1 MKIKPKIRIAGRD
14 FEVKYIEG
22 LADDGSTDF
31 TNNIILIRDELSEE
45 NKQTTLLHE
54 IIECINSIYDLN
66 LNHQTIQTLEAG
78 LFQIY
83 KDNELL

>member
-54 IIECINSIYDLN
+54 IIEIWNEIGDFN

-78 LFQIY
+78 LFQTL
-83 KDNELL
+83 KDNDLL